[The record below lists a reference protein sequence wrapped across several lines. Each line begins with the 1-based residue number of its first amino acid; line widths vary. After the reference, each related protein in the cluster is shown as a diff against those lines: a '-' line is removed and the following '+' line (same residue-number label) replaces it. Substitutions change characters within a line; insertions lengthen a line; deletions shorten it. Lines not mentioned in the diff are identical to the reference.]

1 MAGAVALILVA
12 TSGCGSSEHA
22 STGATHSRRA
32 TANRDSAT
40 QGPALGNMVSAVS
53 AGKSSATIDLKFELL
68 GRPVVGQPVDINFAL
83 IPGHE
88 LDRMSAVFHAADGLE
103 LTQGEKTEIID
114 HPEVGVA
121 VTHTITIVPQRDG
134 IFYLTAVV
142 LADSPTDSLTR
153 TFSIPVIAGA
163 GLATSGPITAT
174 GQQAG
179 SQGISPH

>member
-1 MAGAVALILVA
+1 
-12 TSGCGSSEHA
+12 
-22 STGATHSRRA
+22 
-32 TANRDSAT
+32 
-40 QGPALGNMVSAVS
+40 MVSAVG

-68 GRPVVGQPVDINFAL
+68 GRPVVGQPVDIDFAL

-88 LDRMSAVFHAADGLE
+88 LDRVSAVFHAADGLE
-103 LTQGEKTEIID
+103 LTQGEKTGAID

-121 VTHTITIVPQRDG
+121 VTHTVTIVPQRDG

-163 GLATSGPITAT
+163 GLATASPATAT
-174 GQQAG
+174 GQQAE
-179 SQGISPH
+179 SQAISPH